1 LSEKE
6 VKLFDFVPMKVAIG
20 AGEGSAVRVDLTTSV
35 ENSSAYVFQSTSPDY
50 DRVLTSCLRHL
61 LADFGK

>member
-1 LSEKE
+1 
-6 VKLFDFVPMKVAIG
+6 MKVAIG